1 MENNK
6 NSVIVND
13 PDIYNKK
20 IVPTPTPPKNI
31 GIDVEG
37 EFDQALINAA
47 DSNHLDMATLES
59 FTRVSQDRNHLYD
72 LIDTMAED
80 TTIASILET
89 YAEDSTETNKDGRIV
104 YVESDDSNIGHYITF
119 LLDTL
124 NIDKNIYQW
133 VYCLCKYGD
142 VYLRLYRQ
150 SDFEDALFDNQ
161 KKKETLVEH
170 FEKIDEQ
177 KEEKLLDDNTLT
189 ESVKINLYSKKDKYA
204 HYVEMIPNPAEMFE
218 LTKLGKS
225 YAYIQAKVPYTDTT
239 QESVNLNHILKYSF
253 NKSDVNIYDA
263 TNFVHACLLDSSSRM
278 PEEVDI
284 FLNDDME
291 TKDAK
296 PLTYRVKKGQSLLQ
310 NTFKVWRELML
321 LENSLLLNRIT
332 KSSIVRVIGV
342 EVGDMPK
349 EQVGPHLQGIK
360 RLIEQKT
367 AINTGNSMSE
377 YTNPGPMENNVYVPT
392 RGQIG
397 TLNISQVGGDVDV
410 KGIADIDHFK
420 NRLFSG
426 LRVPKQFFGETDDAA
441 GFSGGESLSIISSRY
456 AKMVK
461 RIQTTILQAVTDIVN
476 MMLFDKGLMTY
487 INKFTLK
494 MVSPTTQDDITRRDD
509 MQSNINAIQDIL
521 GILDNYI
528 EVPEQKLKAAK
539 ILLSGVI
546 HEPDIINILQEEI
559 EKLENEEN
567 IPNETEDLE
576 DNNNQEDTNI
586 DINLNDSPERTFD
599 EPVTDTE
606 QTIDVTEEEPEQ
618 ENSDETVFLPSAE
631 DLGLDL
637 TGETTTD

>member
-1 MENNK
+1 MKNNK

-37 EFDQALINAA
+37 EFDQTLINAA

-576 DNNNQEDTNI
+576 NNNNQEDTNI

-599 EPVTDTE
+599 EPVMDTE
-606 QTIDVTEEEPEQ
+606 QTIDVAEEEPEQ

>member
-31 GIDVEG
+31 GIDVDG

-461 RIQTTILQAVTDIVN
+461 RIQTTILQAVTDIIN

-576 DNNNQEDTNI
+576 DNNDQEDTNI